1 MKFNIAIAQINPKL
15 GNLEANLQTH
25 FEFIQR
31 AIDEEAELIVFP
43 ELSLT
48 GYWLRDQVYEIALKP
63 DDEFWQPLLERS
75 WEISLVI
82 GFVELADD
90 FQFYNSQAYIED
102 GHIVHIHRKVYLPT
116 YGMFEERRFFS
127 PGQHVRAFDTKFG
140 RVGMLVCNDW
150 WHATG
155 PLILAQ
161 DGATLMLAP
170 ANSPI
175 RGVSDDTVSNNTR
188 VWESL
193 MKFHSKV
200 QSSYVVFAN
209 RVGFDDGV
217 GFWGGSGVW
226 QPNGQEQARARLDE
240 EELLVTEID
249 DSLVRFERIYSPL
262 VRDERNDVTMKELQR
277 VMTQD

>member
-15 GNLEANLQTH
+15 GNLPANLETH
-25 FEFIQR
+25 YDYIQR
-31 AIDEEAELIVFP
+31 AIDEEASLVVFP

-48 GYWLRDQVYEIALKP
+48 GYWLRDQVYDVALKP
-63 DDEFWQPLLERS
+63 DADFWQPLLELS
-75 WEISLVI
+75 WKISLVV
-82 GFVELADD
+82 GFVELSED

-102 GHIVHIHRKVYLPT
+102 GHIVHIHRKIYLPT

-127 PGQHVRAFDTKFG
+127 PGQHIRAFDTKFG

-170 ANSPI
+170 TNSPI
-175 RGVSDDTVSNNTR
+175 RGVSDNKVSNNTQ

-200 QSSYVVFAN
+200 QSSYVVLAN

-226 QPNGQEQARARLDE
+226 QPNGHEQARAGLYQ
-240 EELLVTEID
+240 EELLVTEFD
-249 DSLVRFERIYSPL
+249 NSLIRFERIYSPL
-262 VRDERNDVTMKELQR
+262 VRDERNEVTMRELQR
-277 VMTQD
+277 LMER